1 MGAENDNING
11 IDLARLVSGML
22 KALKSV
28 WPAALA
34 LVLLAA
40 AAVSLRAWRAFTPL
54 YESEAVFTVNSG
66 YSRDDILSYSYYYD
80 NEAANQLAAAFPSML
95 KTDVMRELVTQ
106 QLGTDTINGTVT
118 AESVADTNLFVL
130 RVRSRDAKTAHDILC
145 AVIDSYPQVASYMV
159 EYCQVVIR
167 SSPTMPDGP
176 CNSFSWPR
184 QLAKGALLGAAA
196 ALVLVMLIA
205 ASRKTFCTTDDV
217 KMCLSV
223 PVLAGVPETH
233 VKRRRSRDARP
244 DILAAGADRGFIEAV
259 KKLRLRVCADT
270 ARVVMVTSTVPG
282 EGKTTIAV
290 NLALSIAQTG
300 KRTLLVNA
308 DLRKAE
314 ELPDAGDAD
323 GGAASWPGSSLKVL
337 HGEEYTAKGGAGM
350 QRLGRAINKLRED
363 YDYIIVD
370 TPPSGIISDAKF
382 LCRYT
387 DGVLYVIR
395 RDLAPRRQVIDALDS
410 LHAQNA
416 KLIGC
421 VLNGTAPTAQGYGY
435 GKYGRYG
442 YGYGKYGYGKKRE
455 AAKRD

>member
-1 MGAENDNING
+1 
-11 IDLARLVSGML
+11 ML
-22 KALKSV
+22 KTLRGI

-34 LVLLAA
+34 IVLVSA
-40 AAVSLRAWRAFTPL
+40 AAVSLRAWRAFTPQ

-95 KTDVMRELVTQ
+95 KTDVMRELVKQ
-106 QLGTDTINGTVT
+106 ELGTDTINGTVT
-118 AESVADTNLFVL
+118 AESVAGTNLFVL

-159 EYCQVVIR
+159 EYSQVVIR
-167 SSPTMPDGP
+167 SSPTLPESP
-176 CNSFSWPR
+176 CNGFSWAR
-184 QLAKGALLGAAA
+184 QLAKGALLGLGAV
-196 ALVLVMLIA
+196 LVLTVLIA

-217 KMCLSV
+217 KACLSV
-223 PVLAGVPETH
+223 PVLAGIPETR

-244 DILAAGADRGFIEAV
+244 DIRAVGVDRGFAEAV
-259 KKLRLRVCADT
+259 KKLRLRVCADEN

-282 EGKTTIAV
+282 EGKTTVAA

-300 KRTLLVNA
+300 KRTLLVNG
-308 DLRKAE
+308 DLRKTGE
-314 ELPDAGDAD
+314 EPRD
-323 GGAASWPGSSLKVL
+323 GESENGVATWPGSSLTVL
-337 HGEEYTAKGGAGM
+337 RGEEYSAKGGGAGI
-350 QRLGRAINKLRED
+350 QRLGRAIRQLREE

-410 LHAQNA
+410 LHAQSA
-416 KLIGC
+416 RIIGC
-421 VLNGTAPTAQGYGY
+421 VLNGTVSAAHGYGRY

-442 YGYGKYGYGKKRE
+442 YGKYGYGHKRE
-455 AAKRD
+455 AAKDE